1 MLLSYSMAKNYIT
14 IIDNTGRNIL
24 GELSKETDSTVDILN
39 PVMITVQ
46 PQNNQFQVQLIPL
59 FLAEFIAV
67 NDAGRN
73 FTYTYNKANIAIGN
87 SFDIDPR
94 ITAQY
99 DKIIEASNVSKPTIK
114 KDVQPE
120 VIKLFE

>member
-1 MLLSYSMAKNYIT
+1 MAKNYIT
-14 IIDNTGRNIL
+14 IIDNTGRNVL
-24 GELSKETDSTVDILN
+24 GELSNETDTTVDILN

-67 NDAGRN
+67 NDKGRN
-73 FTYTYNKANIAIGN
+73 FTYTYHKSNVAVGKN
-87 SFDIDPR
+87 FDIDSR
-94 ITAQY
+94 ITMQY
-99 DKIIEASNVSKPTIK
+99 DKIIEASNASKPPVKQDT
-114 KDVQPE
+114 QPE